1 MTKLEFLSA
10 LRDRLVDL
18 PEEDLKRSLEYY
30 SESMDDRMEDGL
42 TEEEAVEAMG
52 PIDEIVAQILMGAP
66 LPKPGMPLPKQSM
79 GKEEKEN
86 GKEKEKEKE
95 KAKTNRTSGMN
106 RTLGAGV
113 IALLILGFP
122 LWFPLLIAFVSVVF
136 SLYVVFWSMI
146 VVLYAVDVTFA
157 AGAVAGIFGSAAAL
171 LTGGISQG
179 LFTLGGGLVCAGL
192 TILWFFVCTLAAKGL
207 VWFSK
212 TLILAIRA
220 CFGKRKGKEY
230 AR

>member
-18 PEEDLKRSLEYY
+18 PEEDLKRLLEYY
-30 SESMDDRMEDGL
+30 SESIDDRMEDGL

-52 PIDEIVAQILMGAP
+52 PIDEIVAQVLMGAP
-66 LPKPGMPLPKQSM
+66 FPKPGMPLPKPGM
-79 GKEEKEN
+79 EKE
-86 GKEKEKEKE
+86 KAKTKAKEKE
-95 KAKTNRTSGMN
+95 KAKTNSA
-106 RTLGAGV
+106 LGAGV

-146 VVLYAVDVTFA
+146 VVLYAVDVTIA

-171 LTGGISQG
+171 LTGSISQG
-179 LFTLGGGLVCAGL
+179 LFALGVGLVCVGFA
-192 TILWFFVCTLAAKGL
+192 ILWFFACTLAAKGL
-207 VWFSK
+207 IWFSK
-212 TLILAIRA
+212 TFLLAIGS
-220 CFGKRKGKEY
+220 CFGKRKGKGH
-230 AR
+230 A